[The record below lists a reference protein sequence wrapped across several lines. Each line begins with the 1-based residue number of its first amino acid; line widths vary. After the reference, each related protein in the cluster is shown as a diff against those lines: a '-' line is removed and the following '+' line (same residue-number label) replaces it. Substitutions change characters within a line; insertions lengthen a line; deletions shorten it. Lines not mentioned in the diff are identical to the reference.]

1 MALFVSLPP
10 RQTNLMAEY
19 SKYQQKVIKNYYDN
33 KESISLQKLQEFV
46 TELYLSEGKK
56 RQTYWKRIV
65 GHLEKLKVDQKTI
78 DHLVAEDKPELVAAL
93 VKKLM
98 EKPA

>member
-1 MALFVSLPP
+1 
-10 RQTNLMAEY
+10 MAEY

-33 KESISLQKLQEFV
+33 RESISLQKVQEFV

-56 RQTYWKRIV
+56 RKTYWQRIS
-65 GHLEKLKVDQKTI
+65 GHLQKLGVDQKTI
-78 DHLVAEDKPELVAAL
+78 DHLVSEDKPELVAAL

-98 EKPA
+98 DKT

>member
-1 MALFVSLPP
+1 MAPLSL
-10 RQTNLMAEY
+10 QFTQANSMAEY

-33 KESISLQKLQEFV
+33 RESISLQKLQEFV

-65 GHLEKLKVDQKTI
+65 GHLQKLKVDQKTI

-93 VKKLM
+93 VKKLID
-98 EKPA
+98 KSS

>member
-1 MALFVSLPP
+1 
-10 RQTNLMAEY
+10 MAEY

-33 KESISLQKLQEFV
+33 RESISLQKVQEFV

-56 RQTYWKRIV
+56 RKTYWNRISS
-65 GHLEKLKVDQKTI
+65 HLEKLGVDKKTI

-93 VKKLM
+93 VKKLID
-98 EKPA
+98 KAK